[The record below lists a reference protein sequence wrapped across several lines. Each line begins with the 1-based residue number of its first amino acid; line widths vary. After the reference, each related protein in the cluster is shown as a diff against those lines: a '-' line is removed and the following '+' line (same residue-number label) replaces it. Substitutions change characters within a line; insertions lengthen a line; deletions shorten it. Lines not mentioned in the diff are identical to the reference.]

1 MVAGDLP
8 PGKWTP
14 SLIGPWWPGPSAG
27 LGEAASHWGAQSK
40 AQEKYG
46 TDLKTQAD
54 RLTRNQGATADD
66 LVERF
71 LNGRTFHYKLARKYK
86 EKEDA
91 FKSGQQAIDTLRET
105 LSGIARDYGKQIEQI
120 ESSQTNAVMKLARIA
135 GLITEANGKAATA
148 SITAVSTITDAVQ
161 KILTAEGITTSA
173 QDFLNSQGIN
183 TTPPKAPDANEAA
196 SKGLGMDG
204 KAMGDHAGGTG
215 ETGDGGAT
223 GMGNASGGTGAQ
235 GGGDPVSGDHAG
247 GTGNAGG
254 PIVGGPI
261 GGSVPGSGG
270 RVPSG
275 VGGAPSLPGAGQLN
289 PAAALGKG
297 LSPES
302 LGKSF
307 SSGVASGQPL
317 AAGANSLSSG
327 TMNAVENAS
336 GPPPAQTMPAAPAAA
351 PASVMSAPHVQAV
364 DSAPVE
370 HGSSGGGSAAVAS
383 AAPVAP
389 VAPVVAGPVAAPA
402 AMGPAAPV
410 APVGPLPAYGSD
422 IRPPVV
428 SAPPVAGPVGPVA
441 GTPVAAS
448 PASSPSAGA
457 GAPVVSAVD
466 RSGAGGVG
474 GQNASASGVAG
485 AAMAAGMTGAAAGA
499 AGEHAAKKQRLQ
511 RLVDAVARQAPK
523 LSWAAGER
531 DDGSTL
537 LVTDFASGWIP
548 PNVRIPA
555 GVDRVLAPS
564 RRRSDVGVVD
574 LLGSVMVAAAHERH
588 GFISEPGS
596 DEPALT
602 ADLRV
607 RKVEPIDEVGPK
619 LADIINRGDFPS
631 TVKLAGRTV
640 SRQYKLEGNELEGFR
655 QQMAIIQQEVLA
667 GRRSASDWML
677 CAAIDA
683 LNEGHRELGQY
694 HLAWQLV
701 MAA

>member
-1 MVAGDLP
+1 MAGDLP

-14 SLIGPWWPGPSAG
+14 SLIGPWWPGPSTG

-46 TDLKTQAD
+46 SDLKVQAD

-66 LVERF
+66 LVDRF
-71 LNGRTFHYKLARKYK
+71 LNGRTFHYKLARKYETK
-86 EKEDA
+86 KDA
-91 FKSGQQAIDTLRET
+91 FQSGQQAIDTLRES
-105 LSGIARDYGKQIEQI
+105 LRGIASDYGKQIEQI

-173 QDFLNSQGIN
+173 QEFLNSQGLN

-196 SKGLGMDG
+196 SKGLGMNELGD
-204 KAMGDHAGGTG
+204 KADNTGHGGDTSGLGNEAQPSTGGGAGTEQGQGTGLGGQAQPGAAGGG
-215 ETGDGGAT
+215 
-223 GMGNASGGTGAQ
+223 
-235 GGGDPVSGDHAG
+235 PV
-247 GTGNAGG
+247 
-254 PIVGGPI
+254 VGGPI
-261 GGSVPGSGG
+261 GGGMPGGGGG
-270 RVPSG
+270 RVPGG
-275 VGGAPSLPGAGQLN
+275 VGGPSLPGGGQLN

-370 HGSSGGGSAAVAS
+370 HGGSGGGSQAVAS
-383 AAPVAP
+383 AAPVTP

-402 AMGPAAPV
+402 AMGPAAAA

-428 SAPPVAGPVGPVA
+428 SAPPVSGPVGPVA

-466 RSGAGGVG
+466 RSAAGVG
-474 GQNASASGVAG
+474 GQNASGSGVAG
-485 AAMAAGMTGAAAGA
+485 AAMAAAMTGAAAGA
-499 AGEHAAKKQRLQ
+499 SGEHAAKKQRLQ

-523 LSWAAGER
+523 LSWAAGEL

-564 RRRSDVGVVD
+564 RRRGDAGVVD
-574 LLGSVMVAAAHERH
+574 LLGAPVVAAAHERH

-640 SRQYKLEGNELEGFR
+640 SRQYKLEGNELEAFH
-655 QQMAIIQQEVLA
+655 QQMAIIEQEVLA

-683 LNEGHRELGQY
+683 LNEDHRELGQY

-701 MAA
+701 MAS

>member
-40 AQEKYG
+40 GQEKYG

-196 SKGLGMDG
+196 SKGLGMDEL
-204 KAMGDHAGGTG
+204 GDKGNSGAHPGDSSGLGNNGQTGGGTG
-215 ETGDGGAT
+215 LEQGLPGQ
-223 GMGNASGGTGAQ
+223 GTGGLGDQ
-235 GGGDPVSGDHAG
+235 GHS
-247 GTGNAGG
+247 GG

-336 GPPPAQTMPAAPAAA
+336 GPQQAQTMPAAPAAA
-351 PASVMSAPHVQAV
+351 PASMMSAPHVQAV

-402 AMGPAAPV
+402 AMGPAAPA

-466 RSGAGGVG
+466 RAGAGGVG

-588 GFISEPGS
+588 GFISEAGS

-655 QQMAIIQQEVLA
+655 QQMVIIQQEVLA
-667 GRRSASDWML
+667 GRRSVSDWML

>member
-1 MVAGDLP
+1 MAGDLP

-14 SLIGPWWPGPSAG
+14 SLIGPWWPGPSSG

-66 LVERF
+66 LVDRF
-71 LNGRTFHYKLARKYK
+71 LNGRTFHYKLARKYETK
-86 EKEDA
+86 KDA
-91 FKSGQQAIDTLRET
+91 FQSGQQAIDTLRET
-105 LSGIARDYGKQIEQI
+105 LRGIASDYGKQIEQI

-135 GLITEANGKAATA
+135 GLITEANGKAASA
-148 SITAVSTITDAVQ
+148 SITAVSAITEAVQ
-161 KILTAEGITTSA
+161 KILAAEGITTSA
-173 QDFLNSQGIN
+173 QEFLKNQGIN

-196 SKGLGMDG
+196 SKGLGMDD
-204 KAMGDHAGGTG
+204 KAMGNHAGGTG

-223 GMGNASGGTGAQ
+223 GMGNASGGTGSQ
-235 GGGDPVSGDHAG
+235 GGGNPTSGDHAG

-261 GGSVPGSGG
+261 TGGVPGSGG
-270 RVPSG
+270 RVPGG
-275 VGGAPSLPGAGQLN
+275 VGGPSLPGGGQLN

-317 AAGANSLSSG
+317 AAGAHSLSSG
-327 TMNAVENAS
+327 TMNAVENSS

-364 DSAPVE
+364 DSTPVD
-370 HGSSGGGSAAVAS
+370 HGSSGGGSPAVAS
-383 AAPVAP
+383 AAPVTP

-402 AMGPAAPV
+402 AMSPAAPA

-428 SAPPVAGPVGPVA
+428 SAPPVSGPVGPVA

-466 RSGAGGVG
+466 RSAAGVG

-485 AAMAAGMTGAAAGA
+485 AAMAAAMTGAAAGA
-499 AGEHAAKKQRLQ
+499 SGEHAAKKQRLQ

-523 LSWAAGER
+523 LSWAAGEL

-564 RRRSDVGVVD
+564 RRRSDAGVVD
-574 LLGSVMVAAAHERH
+574 LLGAPVIAAAHERH

-640 SRQYKLEGNELEGFR
+640 SRQYKLEGTELQAFHR
-655 QQMAIIQQEVLA
+655 QMEIIQQEVLA

-683 LNEGHRELGQY
+683 LHEDHRELGQY